1 MSGSGK
7 TAVAEL
13 AMFAAAKNGYQSVMM
28 APTELL
34 AKQHMQSVSAAFSPF
49 GIRTGLLCSSMKSA
63 QRREVL
69 RQLQSGEIQVLIGT
83 HAVISPDVAF
93 ARLGLVITDE
103 QHRFGVIDIRI
114 GQKKARIRTFWS

>member
-1 MSGSGK
+1 
-7 TAVAEL
+7 
-13 AMFAAAKNGYQSVMM
+13 
-28 APTELL
+28 
-34 AKQHMQSVSAAFSPF
+34 
-49 GIRTGLLCSSMKSA
+49 MKSA

-103 QHRFGVIDIRI
+103 QHRFGVSQRSLLT
-114 GQKKARIRTFWS
+114 KKGEDPHVLVMTATPDSPNSCRYPLR